1 MNKYIKYLK
10 GLLYIFMPILF
21 FNIILAFLYY
31 FNIISNKSLSILNTI
46 LIILSMFIGGLYIGN
61 KTNKRGYLEGIKIGL
76 IAIVLL
82 FIISYLAFDKG
93 LSIKTLV
100 YYFILIV
107 SSTSG
112 SMIGINKKKND

>member
-1 MNKYIKYLK
+1 
-10 GLLYIFMPILF
+10 MPILF

>member
-61 KTNKRGYLEGIKIGL
+61 KTNKRGYLEGIKISL
-76 IAIVLL
+76 VAIVLL